1 MSCEVCL
8 YGAYSNCPCCGPEV
22 EDDGDESTTC
32 EGAASGCEGC
42 DGCIYTVYRT
52 KVVVARAPRS
62 AAGAARRARLGINP
76 GDRIRIT
83 VGFEYQVGG
92 GPRKGYFRNEVPV
105 ARK

>member
-8 YGAYSNCPCCGPEV
+8 YGAYPNCPCCGPEV

-32 EGAASGCEGC
+32 EGAGAASGCEGC
-42 DGCIYTVYRT
+42 DDCLYYTVHT

-76 GDRIRIT
+76 GDRIRVT
-83 VGFEYQVGG
+83 TGFDYQVN
-92 GPRKGYFRNEVPV
+92 GPRTGYFRNEVPV
-105 ARK
+105 R